1 MEATGAGLWG
11 LIGAVIIG
19 AIAGWLAGKITRGHG
34 FGLLMNLIVGVVGA
48 VLGGLLFG
56 LVGMEAVGTIG
67 ELFSATVGAVLLLF
81 ILRKL
86 KQT

>member
-1 MEATGAGLWG
+1 MHLLWF
-11 LIGAVIIG
+11 LIIG